1 MNKQNVHYLYTV
13 DENKVIDY
21 VIDTY
26 LWVSEYLNSSEI
38 GLLGR
43 HLSNLADRK
52 ATDVELTY
60 IRNREVL
67 GSCIPDDIPS
77 DLYEQDI

>member
-1 MNKQNVHYLYTV
+1 MSKQNVHYLYAV

-26 LWVSEYLNSSEI
+26 LWVSEYLNSTEI

-52 ATDVELTY
+52 ASDVELTY
-60 IRNREVL
+60 IRNREIVD
-67 GSCIPDDIPS
+67 SCIPDDNSS
-77 DLYEQDI
+77 DLYE